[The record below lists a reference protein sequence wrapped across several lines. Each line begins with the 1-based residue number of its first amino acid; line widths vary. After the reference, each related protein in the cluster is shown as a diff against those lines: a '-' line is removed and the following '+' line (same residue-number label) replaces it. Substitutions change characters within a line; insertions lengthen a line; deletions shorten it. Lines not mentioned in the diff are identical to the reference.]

1 MIKNQK
7 QLTYIFTIIMI
18 VFDSYYPS
26 WYEVIIQHPEEFSWY
41 F

>member
-7 QLTYIFTIIMI
+7 QLTYIFAIIMI
-18 VFDSYYPS
+18 VFDSYYP